1 MSILDRLRNHPSREE
16 AAGPGPAEAG
26 PADEQGLPIASYD
39 ELDENQLV
47 AQLSD
52 LSQLELTAIEA
63 HESSHRARAKVLNR
77 LRWLRGS
84 EPLPGYD
91 ALDSGEIVRGLA
103 DADAAT
109 VKAVRSYE
117 SHHRARREVLVKAAG
132 VLPTARVGAAQA
144 RATEGKEALVQAGLR
159 DKRSPAGT

>member
-1 MSILDRLRNHPSREE
+1 MQILERLRNRSTRAD
-16 AAGPGPAEAG
+16 AAGPGSPEAG
-26 PADEQGLPIASYD
+26 VADEQGLPIASYD
-39 ELDENQLV
+39 ELDVNQLI

-52 LSQLELTAIEA
+52 LSQVELTAVEA
-63 HESSHRARAKVLNR
+63 HERSHQARPKVLHR

-91 ALDSGEIVRGLA
+91 ALGSDEIVRGLA

-117 SHHRARREVLVKAAG
+117 SHHQGRREVLAKAAG
-132 VLPTARVGAAQA
+132 VLPTARQSASEA
-144 RATEGKEALVQAGLR
+144 RASEGKEALVQAGLR
-159 DKRSPAGT
+159 SKREQPD